1 MTLSDMLKQFMRT
14 HELTYEEFA
23 RRCGLTKGYISML
36 VNNRNPKTGKPPVPK
51 IETYDSIAKGL
62 GISLDDLFRM
72 MDDAPVRIGDSV
84 EDEGARRGVTREA
97 RILSAGV
104 DRMPEAARKKA
115 VQLMEMVFAE
125 YADYFKDEGDESD
138 ES

>member
-1 MTLSDMLKQFMRT
+1 MEKVDSAKLIPIAELLLTTPAALMGWDDGENKEMETPVTPRT
-14 HELTYEEFA
+14 
-23 RRCGLTKGYISML
+23 
-36 VNNRNPKTGKPPVPK
+36 P
-51 IETYDSIAKGL
+51 
-62 GISLDDLFRM
+62 
-72 MDDAPVRIGDSV
+72 
-84 EDEGARRGVTREA
+84 EA